1 MPPGKTK
8 ILKDLDTLAASCRI
22 TYEAC
27 RAAAL
32 DANNAPYIRERAAAA
47 ARQALERC
55 RDYETLAAHLRAGL
69 IGRHDDNFL
78 SMYS

>member
-1 MPPGKTK
+1 LVPRKKK
-8 ILKDLDTLAASCRI
+8 ILQALDARAASCRI

-32 DANNAPYIRERAAAA
+32 DANNAPYIRERAAHA
-47 ARQALERC
+47 AREALERC